1 MKQMFSMCLQKMI
14 FPCTW
19 NTPSKQPYTPSQGHD
34 HFGACDRIGASY
46 FDDGWHNTK
55 TCGASSGYITFFNA
69 VKKAGLSSLAHSK
82 FHWLCHFH
90 EHHKKLGF
98 LPSCFCHERKHKQV
112 KKFCANT
119 FSAQGYEFAILKE
132 LCAQDLHGLQQK
144 DVFATHARLQH
155 QCKATK
161 KIVAMLEEHVAF
173 TELFTCSVA
182 CLKPAGTAS
191 KGDVVLL
198 ENMKAG
204 QIFFH
209 VQLDQQILSLLEH
222 LEPQGY
228 DPATC
233 SASWKRSQKSIFVD
247 TSSIKCTLVFHE
259 LPNGNIVGL
268 VPLAFRP
275 L

>member
-1 MKQMFSMCLQKMI
+1 MI

-19 NTPSKQPYTPSQGHD
+19 NKSSKQLTPQAKAMITLVHV
-34 HFGACDRIGASY
+34 IELVQ
-46 FDDGWHNTK
+46 
-55 TCGASSGYITFFNA
+55 ASSMMAGITPRHVEQAVDTFFNA
-69 VKKAGLSSLAHSK
+69 VKKAGWESLAHSK

-90 EHHKKLGF
+90 QHHKRLGF

-112 KKFCANT
+112 KKFCASTFNT
-119 FSAQGYEFAILKE
+119 QGYEFAILKE
-132 LCAQDLHGLQQK
+132 LCAQDLHGLQQT
-144 DVFATHARLQH
+144 DLFATHARLQH

-161 KIVAMLEEHVAF
+161 KIVAMLEEHLAF

-209 VQLDQQILSLLEH
+209 VQLDKQILSLVEH

>member
-1 MKQMFSMCLQKMI
+1 MFLGETI
-14 FPCTW
+14 VFNVFAINVFPCTW
-19 NTPSKQPYTPSQGHD
+19 NTSSKQPYTPQAKAMITLVHVIELVQATSMMAGITPRHVEQAVD
-34 HFGACDRIGASY
+34 
-46 FDDGWHNTK
+46 
-55 TCGASSGYITFFNA
+55 TFFNA
-69 VKKAGLSSLAHSK
+69 VKKAGWESLAHSK

-90 EHHKKLGF
+90 WHHLKLGF
-98 LPSCFCHERKHKQV
+98 LPSCWCHERKHKQV

-119 FSAQGYEFAILKE
+119 FNTQGYEYSILKE

-144 DVFATHARLQH
+144 DLFATHARLQH

-161 KIVAMLEEHVAF
+161 KIVAMLEEHLSF

-209 VQLDQQILSLLEH
+209 VQLDQQILSLVEH
-222 LEPQGY
+222 LELQSY
-228 DPATC
+228 DSTTC
-233 SASWKRSQKSIFVD
+233 AASWKRSQKSIFVD

-259 LPNGNIVGL
+259 LPNGNIV
-268 VPLAFRP
+268 
-275 L
+275 